1 LVDDELRESLIMGK
15 VVQHLAESSDKGKE
29 LRSALE
35 DGLLRMS
42 RPVRVLVE

>member
-29 LRSALE
+29 LRSALVKSVY
-35 DGLLRMS
+35 DAHTIS
-42 RPVRVLVE
+42 A